1 MKIVINKC
9 YGGFG
14 ISNKA
19 MKALLALKSTEF
31 TTKKGTFGREFYYT
45 SGDRIHLCE
54 MFDSEIALRTD
65 PDLVEVVTR
74 LGEKAWGNHAE
85 LAVIEIP
92 DDVKVTIEEYD
103 GYEHIAE
110 VHRKWY

>member
-1 MKIVINKC
+1 MKIIINKC

-19 MKALLALKSTEF
+19 MKALLALKDTEF
-31 TTKKGTFGREFYYT
+31 ISKKGTFGREFYYT
-45 SGDRIHLCE
+45 DGSRIHLHK
-54 MFDSEIALRTD
+54 MFESEIALRTD
-65 PDLVEVVTR
+65 PDLVEVVTK
-74 LGEKAWGNHAE
+74 LGEKSWGNHAE
-85 LAVIEIP
+85 LAIIDIP
-92 DDVKVTIEEYD
+92 DGIQVEIEEYD